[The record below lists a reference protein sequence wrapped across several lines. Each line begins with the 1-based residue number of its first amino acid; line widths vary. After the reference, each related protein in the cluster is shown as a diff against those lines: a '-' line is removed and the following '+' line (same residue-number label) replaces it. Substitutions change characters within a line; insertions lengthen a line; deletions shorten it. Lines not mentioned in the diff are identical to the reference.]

1 MKPQTLDLSRQS
13 SKTKIPTH
21 QESEAEF
28 PSLEEYIASLR
39 EYARNKKILS
49 HAFTNVDQLATFA
62 KLISQQILKLRSDG
76 KQIDGILS
84 LGSQSSKSPNTEFP
98 VGDCLE
104 RLTYY
109 YTIQDDPENSF
120 KVVNIGLEADG
131 YESRSEERFK
141 YIQKIQLIPVDSE
154 SPDFQ
159 EEVDKILPKN
169 CKNIILM
176 LNYPES
182 FVVSLTEEYIKRGGK
197 YIVGTVANELY
208 ESAHCDVEF
217 YKESPNFSLLKG
229 KKKEDKSEFQCN
241 DKIELAEY
249 LKRSDEE
256 YYAYYNLF
264 PKSLSTSI
272 PIAPSANGF
281 KCFILTGE
289 FDHKL
294 FLESW
299 RKNTTALDRKHI
311 QLPISDASGSATSH
325 LHVATINPDSD
336 YIKFLFGS
344 KDLNDIFSRISK
356 RAAPTNTNTPTNT
369 RGEGGNNY
377 QFQSLQ
383 DLFDNIQ
390 QMQPQGGNALT
401 QTHHGEAKQGDI
413 HQEGHGGDFSPSK
426 RRGVLE
432 QTPSQR
438 PQSPKSFGSTI
449 SESKFFQSP
458 RK

>member
-1 MKPQTLDLSRQS
+1 MKPLSLEPDSQQS
-13 SKTKIPTH
+13 LKRAITTR

-39 EYARNKKILS
+39 EHARNKEILS

-84 LGSQSSKSPNTEFP
+84 LGSKSSKSRNDESHFF
-98 VGDCLE
+98 DCLE

-120 KVVNIGLEADG
+120 KVVNIGLEAEG

-141 YIQKIQLIPVDSE
+141 YIQKVQLIPVDSE

-197 YIVGTVANELY
+197 YIVGTVYNELY
-208 ESAHCDVEF
+208 EGAHCEVEF
-217 YKESPNFSLLKG
+217 YKKSPNFSLLKG
-229 KKKEDKSEFQCN
+229 KKIEDKSEFECN
-241 DKIELAEY
+241 DKIVLAEY
-249 LKRSDEE
+249 LKGSDEE
-256 YYAYYNLF
+256 YYAYYSLQN
-264 PKSLSTSI
+264 SLSTSI
-272 PIAPSANGF
+272 PISSNDYGS

-294 FLESW
+294 FLENW
-299 RKNTTALDRKHI
+299 KK
-311 QLPISDASGSATSH
+311 
-325 LHVATINPDSD
+325 
-336 YIKFLFGS
+336 
-344 KDLNDIFSRISK
+344 
-356 RAAPTNTNTPTNT
+356 NTPTIHQTPRQSLTYLLLSELINQAQIMGISSASTNT
-369 RGEGGNNY
+369 RTNY
-377 QFQSLQ
+377 QFPSLEV
-383 DLFDNIQ
+383 LFDRIQ
-390 QMQPQGGNALT
+390 QMQPQGGNAQT

-413 HQEGHGGDFSPSK
+413 HQEGHGGDLSPSK
-426 RRGVLE
+426 RREFLE

-438 PQSPKSFGSTI
+438 PQSPKSFGSTNSQ
-449 SESKFFQSP
+449 SEFFQRP
-458 RK
+458 K